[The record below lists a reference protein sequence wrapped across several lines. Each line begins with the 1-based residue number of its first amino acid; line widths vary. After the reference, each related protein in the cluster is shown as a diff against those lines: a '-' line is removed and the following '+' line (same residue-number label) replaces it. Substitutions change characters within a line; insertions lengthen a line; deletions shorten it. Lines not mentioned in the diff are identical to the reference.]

1 MAATKIDGI
10 EEETNQLAKM
20 EEGRLTETNGH
31 APSCLSHSFM
41 IAELIGTY
49 FIIFAGCGAVAVDK
63 IYGKVTFPGVCVTW
77 GLIVMVMIYSL
88 AHISGAHFNPAV
100 TIALAIFR
108 QFKRR
113 QVPLYIVAQVVGSL
127 LASGTLSLMLDVT
140 PQAYFGTVPVGS
152 NAQSFVAEIII
163 SFLLMFVISG
173 AVTDDRA
180 IGQFGGVAVGMTI
193 MLNVFVAGPISGASM
208 NPARS
213 IGPAIVK
220 HKFRGIWL
228 YIIGPVIGTVTGGFA
243 YNLIKIHRQA
253 NQLHINSSVV

>member
-20 EEGRLTETNGH
+20 EEGSLTETNGH
-31 APSCLSHSFM
+31 APSCLSHSLVTIIQKM

-88 AHISGAHFNPAV
+88 AHISGAHFNPGV

-108 QFKRR
+108 QFKWR

-243 YNLIKIHRQA
+243 YNLIKIHG
-253 NQLHINSSVV
+253 